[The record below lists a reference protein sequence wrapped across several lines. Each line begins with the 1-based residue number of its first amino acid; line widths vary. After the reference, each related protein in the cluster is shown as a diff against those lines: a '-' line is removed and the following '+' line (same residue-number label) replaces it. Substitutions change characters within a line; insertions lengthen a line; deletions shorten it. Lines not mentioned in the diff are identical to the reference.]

1 MRTTKQQLQQQ
12 VEALR
17 VECDRLRTENAAL
30 RAECDRLR
38 SRSATTPKP
47 KQRPK
52 FVVPPEEEARRAE
65 IRRRMAIAKETAIR
79 EKRTVVV

>member
-1 MRTTKQQLQQQ
+1 MAVTKQQLQQQ

-17 VECDRLRTENAAL
+17 AECDRLRTENAAL
-30 RAECDRLR
+30 R
-38 SRSATTPKP
+38 SNRSAAVPP

-65 IRRRMAIAKETAIR
+65 IRARMEAARAEAIR
-79 EKRTVVV
+79 TGRTVKVQF